1 MNITRN
7 EVLEKLQSIFDELF
21 LEEVIVTPE
30 LSAYDVENFFYT
42 FLWSLLSKK
51 FSTSGFSSA
60 RWKRPAMSVSSPT

>member
-30 LSAYDVENFFYT
+30 LSAYDVE
-42 FLWSLLSKK
+42 
-51 FSTSGFSSA
+51 
-60 RWKRPAMSVSSPT
+60 